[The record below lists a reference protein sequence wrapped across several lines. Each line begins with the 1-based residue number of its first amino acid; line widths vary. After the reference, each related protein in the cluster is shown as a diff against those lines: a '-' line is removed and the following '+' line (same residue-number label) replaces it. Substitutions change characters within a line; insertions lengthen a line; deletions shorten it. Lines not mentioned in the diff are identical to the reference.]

1 MRFLVQIVLSGIAT
15 GAIYG
20 LVAVGYSVTYATM
33 RVLNFGLGMWVML
46 GAMIGYTLH
55 VTFGLNILV
64 TMLGMM
70 TVLGGLGLLAERFT
84 VLPFVRAES
93 DVWIMSTLA
102 VGLLFINAAELIW
115 GRNPLAIPPFLGKD
129 PIKFAGIGVY
139 PQEILI
145 VIVACAVM
153 VALDVFYQYTL
164 LGKAFRATASSTE
177 VAGLMGINTR
187 RIASLAYALAG
198 CLAGF
203 AGLLVAPVTLAEPQM
218 GTILGLKAFAI
229 AIIGGL
235 EAGRGIFVC
244 GLLYGVL
251 EGLLSGYLYT
261 GIRDIIGFTL
271 MILVLFVRPNGL
283 FGRRTEERA

>member
-84 VLPFVRAES
+84 VFPFVRAGS

>member
-84 VLPFVRAES
+84 VLPFVRAGS

-115 GRNPLAIPPFLGKD
+115 GRNPLAIRPFLGKD
-129 PIKFAGIGVY
+129 PINFAGIGVY

-271 MILVLFVRPNGL
+271 MIFVLFVRPNGL

>member
-1 MRFLVQIVLSGIAT
+1 
-15 GAIYG
+15 
-20 LVAVGYSVTYATM
+20 
-33 RVLNFGLGMWVML
+33 
-46 GAMIGYTLH
+46 
-55 VTFGLNILV
+55 
-64 TMLGMM
+64 
-70 TVLGGLGLLAERFT
+70 
-84 VLPFVRAES
+84 
-93 DVWIMSTLA
+93 MSTLA

>member
-55 VTFGLNILV
+55 VTLELNILV

-84 VLPFVRAES
+84 VLPFVRAGS

>member
-1 MRFLVQIVLSGIAT
+1 MRFLLQIVLSGIAT

-46 GAMIGYTLH
+46 GAMLGYAFH
-55 VTFGLNILV
+55 VTFQLNLLV
-64 TMLGMM
+64 SMVAMMAALG
-70 TVLGGLGLLAERFT
+70 VLSLVAERFT

-102 VGLLFINAAELIW
+102 VGLLFIDVAELIW
-115 GRNPLAIPPFLGKD
+115 GRNPLSIPPFLGKD
-129 PIKFAGIGVY
+129 PINFAGVGVY

-145 VIVACAVM
+145 VAVACAVM
-153 VALDVFYQYTL
+153 VALDLFYRYTL
-164 LGKAFRATASSTE
+164 LGKAFRAAAFSAE

-187 RIASLAYALAG
+187 RIASLAYVLAG

-203 AGLLVAPVTLAEPQM
+203 AGLMVAPVTLAEPQM

-235 EAGRGIFVC
+235 EAGRGIFIC

-261 GIRDIIGFTL
+261 GVRDIIGFTL
-271 MILVLFVRPNGL
+271 MVLVLFLRPNGL
-283 FGRRTEERA
+283 FGRASMERA

>member
-55 VTFGLNILV
+55 VTLGLNILV

-70 TVLGGLGLLAERFT
+70 AVLGGLGLLTERFT
-84 VLPFVRAES
+84 VLPFVRAGS

-115 GRNPLAIPPFLGKD
+115 GRNPLAIRPFLGKD
-129 PIKFAGIGVY
+129 PINFAGIGVY

>member
-55 VTFGLNILV
+55 VTLELNILV

-84 VLPFVRAES
+84 VLPFVRAGS

-164 LGKAFRATASSTE
+164 LGKAFRATAFSTE

-187 RIASLAYALAG
+187 RFASLAYALAG

>member
-102 VGLLFINAAELIW
+102 VGLLFINAAELLW
-115 GRNPLAIPPFLGKD
+115 GRNPLAIRPFLGKD
-129 PIKFAGIGVY
+129 PINFAGIGVY

-271 MILVLFVRPNGL
+271 MIFVLFVRPNGL

>member
-271 MILVLFVRPNGL
+271 MIFVLFVRPNGL

>member
-84 VLPFVRAES
+84 VLPFVRAGS

>member
-55 VTFGLNILV
+55 VTLELNILV

-84 VLPFVRAES
+84 VLPFVRAGS

-187 RIASLAYALAG
+187 RFASLAYALAG

>member
-1 MRFLVQIVLSGIAT
+1 MRFLLQIVLSGVAT

-55 VTFGLNILV
+55 VTLELNILV

-70 TVLGGLGLLAERFT
+70 AVLAALGLLAERFT

-102 VGLLFINAAELIW
+102 VGLLFIDAAELIW
-115 GRNPLAIPPFLGKD
+115 GRNPLPIRPFLGKD
-129 PIKFAGIGVY
+129 PITFWGVGVY

-145 VIVACAVM
+145 VVVACGIM
-153 VALDVFYQYTL
+153 VGLDVFYRRTL
-164 LGKAFRATASSTE
+164 PGKAFRAAAFSTE

-187 RIASLAYALAG
+187 RIASLAYVLAG

-203 AGLLVAPVTLAEPQM
+203 AGLMVAPVTLAEPQM

-235 EAGRGIFVC
+235 EAGSGIFVC

-271 MILVLFVRPNGL
+271 MVFVLFVRPNGL
-283 FGRRTEERA
+283 FGRPTEERA